1 VSISEYMR
9 FFGSTDFSQ
18 SDQTFTAGFQSLNP
32 VHGKDGKDGRDGIDG
47 RDGVDGK
54 DGRDGIDGRDG
65 VDGKDGRD
73 GIDGRDG
80 VDGKDGRDG
89 VDGQDGADG
98 YTPVKGTDYWTEDD
112 RKEMIEAVIQ
122 AIGLPT
128 VTTADNGKILQVVNG
143 VWTLAVLPAAGDPD
157 DISGTAKLGAGLLGK
172 MILGG
177 V

>member
-1 VSISEYMR
+1 MSISEYMR

-32 VHGKDGKDGRDGIDG
+32 VHGKDGK
-47 RDGVDGK
+47 
-54 DGRDGIDGRDG
+54 
-65 VDGKDGRD
+65 
-73 GIDGRDG
+73 DGRDG

-157 DISGTAKLGAGLLGK
+157 DISSTAKLGAGLLGK